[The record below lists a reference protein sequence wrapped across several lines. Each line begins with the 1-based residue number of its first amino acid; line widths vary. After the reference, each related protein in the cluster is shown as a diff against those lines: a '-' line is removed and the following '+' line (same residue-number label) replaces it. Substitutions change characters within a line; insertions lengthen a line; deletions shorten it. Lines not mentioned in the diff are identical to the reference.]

1 MVQERQSIIAQAASR
16 GLQLSEDGKSWVPI
30 NSESSNLPLGQSNV
44 AIVKKL
50 PSDICPDDHNIRI
63 VKIHK
68 LTNFQAIV
76 VVIYCLMGVLA
87 VIGLIYL
94 LIALLSFTYAL
105 LQIKSGGLW
114 SVNLRFIR
122 DFI

>member
-1 MVQERQSIIAQAASR
+1 LVQERQSIIAQAASR

-76 VVIYCLMGVLA
+76 VVIYYLMGVLA

-105 LQIKSGGLW
+105 LQIDSGGLW
-114 SVNLRFIR
+114 SV
-122 DFI
+122 

>member
-44 AIVKKL
+44 VIVKKL
-50 PSDICPDDHNIRI
+50 PSDICPDDHNIRT

-105 LQIKSGGLW
+105 LQIDSGGLW
-114 SVNLRFIR
+114 SV
-122 DFI
+122 

>member
-105 LQIKSGGLW
+105 LQIDSGGLW
-114 SVNLRFIR
+114 SV
-122 DFI
+122 